1 MKNEDFD
8 LETWKKI
15 GFVQASKKRPLVLK
29 SLKET
34 PKTPKQIS
42 NDTEIN
48 ITNMSILLKQ
58 LSEINLI
65 VCINPEVKRGRMYRL
80 TKTGEEIADKI

>member
-34 PKTPKQIS
+34 PKTQNKYPTIRK
-42 NDTEIN
+42 
-48 ITNMSILLKQ
+48 
-58 LSEINLI
+58 LI
-65 VCINPEVKRGRMYRL
+65 
-80 TKTGEEIADKI
+80 